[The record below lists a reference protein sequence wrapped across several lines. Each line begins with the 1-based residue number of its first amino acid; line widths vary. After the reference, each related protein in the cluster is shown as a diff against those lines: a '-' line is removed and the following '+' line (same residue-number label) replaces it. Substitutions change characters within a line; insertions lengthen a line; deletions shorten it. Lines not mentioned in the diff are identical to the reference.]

1 MRQIAHWVVK
11 QLDGSARRE
20 GAIYE
25 ALGRTSVNSMAPSL
39 VAVEEYEGGALQ
51 LYLERVEP
59 VDPWPWK
66 DTTAAACV
74 LRALARLHDSP
85 GQELARSVRGWD
97 YDVELQHRADQLLW
111 QLEQQRAVLKSAG
124 VDVRVPVIRRLA
136 RGLPEWRRQLLSDPE
151 LGQSVIHGDAHP
163 GNVMLTRR
171 ASQDTPVLFDW
182 ERARVGSPL
191 EDVSSWLQTLA
202 FWEPEARRRHDTL
215 LGEYLLARG
224 SSSSPTRALRDMY
237 WLAAASNCL
246 AGSVLYH
253 LSMATS
259 TDVAGES
266 KRTALAALRDQLR
279 ILRRADACWS

>member
-1 MRQIAHWVVK
+1 MRSLITELLQRLTGAPPRALELKTWPLHGGLVSPSVHAVTANYRDARGMRQIAHWVVK

-97 YDVELQHRADQLLW
+97 YDVELQHRADQP
-111 QLEQQRAVLKSAG
+111 R
-124 VDVRVPVIRRLA
+124 
-136 RGLPEWRRQLLSDPE
+136 
-151 LGQSVIHGDAHP
+151 
-163 GNVMLTRR
+163 
-171 ASQDTPVLFDW
+171 
-182 ERARVGSPL
+182 
-191 EDVSSWLQTLA
+191 SS
-202 FWEPEARRRHDTL
+202 
-215 LGEYLLARG
+215 G
-224 SSSSPTRALRDMY
+224 
-237 WLAAASNCL
+237 
-246 AGSVLYH
+246 
-253 LSMATS
+253 
-259 TDVAGES
+259 